1 LEEAETQQLSQP
13 HELMLFTYSELQK
26 KHFCR
31 KNGGG
36 KENSPNFIHLLRH
49 FSLHKVTK
57 LRTVTSS
64 VNHFDSLHRKSGLG
78 LMMGNSL
85 QKVVVGNKIT
95 VRKALEIA
103 KPRHFHSSSLGK

>member
-85 QKVVVGNKIT
+85 KCTEEATHTYIVAYDKMLFVLW
-95 VRKALEIA
+95 A
-103 KPRHFHSSSLGK
+103 